1 MKDKRKKI
9 LKKFAPVAIT
19 MAITATI
26 FAGCNQNGGQTN
38 KPVDPIDPK
47 PPITQTEISVAEILA
62 DVERYNNFDF
72 MSSLSDVAVNVV
84 EKNVEDEEAT
94 PLSFAIENDNFVVVA
109 ENENGSFTSVAL
121 PLSEQCKNYVKNNTT
136 KQNLVLRT
144 AGLSASDKVKE
155 SEKEM
160 AIKKITDAIEEIETN
175 VAGINNAQPSQI
187 NDYVAEGKSVD
198 LSKLFEDK
206 RSIAYIREDNSV
218 VAFVFD
224 EDKCKMTMKHFVV
237 EGAENMTNAEIA
249 AEIINGTANTAST
262 NLRFDEDFTLPPL
275 QKPIVET
282 ITALEIMQQVFANF
296 TPYNFEAKAQEIVN
310 NVYNRSD
317 PHRIMFYSATDSGI
331 VIFSEDTTAKTSLC
345 KTEYSG
351 EIGKNLKDLLSIT
364 TLEDLALLGNL
375 DLSASYE
382 KGSSEHED
390 IVQTI
395 NNILVEYNELKAN
408 IENLQA
414 SSFKAA
420 RLATATNDI
429 SNHTDYA
436 KKLFPGREIVA
447 AYVGDMS
454 ARDYD
459 SQNFGTGYM
468 CGFDIAVCYMEGVNI
483 SIFKTKILVPW
494 HTNSTNQTLYESFLK
509 GTEGQT
515 YKLQN
520 SETIIVSNPIIVKEQ
535 NAGAVSYN
543 ISLPV
548 DVIGDVGKTYE
559 MVDAVSQT
567 FAK

>member
-19 MAITATI
+19 MTITATI
-26 FAGCNQNGGQTN
+26 LAGCNQNGGQTN

-47 PPITQTEISVAEILA
+47 PPITQTEISVAEVLA

-109 ENENGSFTSVAL
+109 ENENGSFTSVTL

-144 AGLSASDKVKE
+144 AGLLASDMIKE
-155 SEKEM
+155 SEKD
-160 AIKKITDAIEEIETN
+160 ATIKKITDAIEEIETN
-175 VAGINNAQPSQI
+175 VAGINDAQPSQI
-187 NDYVAEGKSVD
+187 NDYVAEGEEVN

-237 EGAENMTNAEIA
+237 EGAENMTNAEIV
-249 AEIINGTANTAST
+249 AEIINGTATTAST
-262 NLRFDEDFTLPPL
+262 NLRFDEDYTLPPL

-282 ITALEIMQQVFANF
+282 ITVGEIFDQNFANLSFDADIEAAFQKLYNTGYKNATGTTLFYNLDTDKSQLRIFFNLYRSEMNSLVEIYMTTPEILLDLEHGVKSTILNKALLDQNARVEKDNQTSILNQINETIINISLEIQEFANL
-296 TPYNFEAKAQEIVN
+296 
-310 NVYNRSD
+310 
-317 PHRIMFYSATDSGI
+317 
-331 VIFSEDTTAKTSLC
+331 TAKEI
-345 KTEYSG
+345 KT
-351 EIGKNLKDLLSIT
+351 N
-364 TLEDLALLGNL
+364 
-375 DLSASYE
+375 SYGRNSTE
-382 KGSSEHED
+382 
-390 IVQTI
+390 VM
-395 NNILVEYNELKAN
+395 N
-408 IENLQA
+408 
-414 SSFKAA
+414 SF
-420 RLATATNDI
+420 
-429 SNHTDYA
+429 DYA
-436 KKLFPGREIVA
+436 KKLFPGKEIVA

-468 CGFDIAVCYMEGVNI
+468 CGFDIAVCYMEGDDI
-483 SIFKTKILVPW
+483 SIFKSKILVPW
-494 HTNSTNQTLYESFLK
+494 YTNSTNQTLYESFLK

-520 SETIIVSNPIIVKEQ
+520 SETIIVSKPTIMKEQ

>member
-1 MKDKRKKI
+1 MKDKSKKI

-47 PPITQTEISVAEILA
+47 PPVTQTEISVAEVLA

-109 ENENGSFTSVAL
+109 ENENGSFTSVTL

-144 AGLSASDKVKE
+144 AGLLASDMIKE
-155 SEKEM
+155 SEKD
-160 AIKKITDAIEEIETN
+160 ATIKKITDAIEEIETN
-175 VAGINNAQPSQI
+175 VAGINDAQPSQI
-187 NDYVAEGKSVD
+187 NDYVAEGEEVN

-237 EGAENMTNAEIA
+237 EGAENMTNAEIV

-296 TPYNFEAKAQEIVN
+296 TPYNFEAKAQEIVGN
-310 NVYNRSD
+310 AFSRDNV
-317 PHRIMFYSATDSGI
+317 HKIMFYSATAEGI
-331 VIFSEDTTAKTSLC
+331 RIYSQVQNSRKSFCETVYTGEAGTALQKLLKCTSL
-345 KTEYSG
+345 E
-351 EIGKNLKDLLSIT
+351 EIASEFEIILTQTFDKNSQLQQDFVDQLTNIASQLNSLK
-364 TLEDLALLGNL
+364 
-375 DLSASYE
+375 
-382 KGSSEHED
+382 SEVE
-390 IVQTI
+390 
-395 NNILVEYNELKAN
+395 NIQKAN
-408 IENLQA
+408 Y
-414 SSFKAA
+414 KGT
-420 RLATATNDI
+420 RLIMNTEDI
-429 SNHTDYA
+429 SNYEDYA
-436 KKLFPGREIVA
+436 KKLFPGKQIVA
-447 AYVGDMS
+447 AYVGDMGPRRLTPDKFS
-454 ARDYD
+454 DTSY
-459 SQNFGTGYM
+459 SSNFEMAFVIEDKGNFEIHQYVCFVPNYENGTSS
-468 CGFDIAVCYMEGVNI
+468 E
-483 SIFKTKILVPW
+483 
-494 HTNSTNQTLYESFLK
+494 TLYLRFL
-509 GTEGQT
+509 
-515 YKLQN
+515 N
-520 SETIIVSNPIIVKEQ
+520 SSNYILEERETTTISNPIVVKQ
-535 NAGAVSYN
+535 TKASATAYSV
-543 ISLPV
+543 SLPV
-548 DVIGDVGKTYE
+548 DVIGDVCKTYE

>member
-1 MKDKRKKI
+1 MKDKSKKI

-19 MAITATI
+19 MTITATI
-26 FAGCNQNGGQTN
+26 LAGCNQNGGQTN

-144 AGLSASDKVKE
+144 AGLSASAMIKE
-155 SEKEM
+155 SEKEI

-187 NDYVAEGKSVD
+187 NNFVADGDKVD
-198 LSKLFEDK
+198 LAKLFGDK

-237 EGAENMTNAEIA
+237 EGAENMTNAEIV

-282 ITALEIMQQVFANF
+282 ITVGEIFDQNFANLSF
-296 TPYNFEAKAQEIVN
+296 DADIEAAFKEIYYKAYSTTNSETLCFSIDKENQKLSLYFELHGKKTSFNQLIVPLSEELLCIDKSHKDLVYEQALLNENEIVDKSKVQEIVSVIN
-310 NVYNRSD
+310 TAISQIKSKIADMSD
-317 PHRIMFYSATDSGI
+317 LEVSDMNG
-331 VIFSEDTTAKTSLC
+331 KTFVTS
-345 KTEYSG
+345 
-351 EIGKNLKDLLSIT
+351 
-364 TLEDLALLGNL
+364 
-375 DLSASYE
+375 
-382 KGSSEHED
+382 
-390 IVQTI
+390 
-395 NNILVEYNELKAN
+395 
-408 IENLQA
+408 
-414 SSFKAA
+414 
-420 RLATATNDI
+420 TNDI

-436 KKLFPGREIVA
+436 KKLFPGKEIVA
-447 AYVGDMS
+447 AYVGDVQMKQS
-454 ARDYD
+454 DGAGYF
-459 SQNFGTGYM
+459 NTGYFDSFKY
-468 CGFDIAVCYMEGVNI
+468 GFAIKEGNQI
-483 SIFKTKILVPW
+483 IIETGTIIVP
-494 HTNSTNQTLYESFLK
+494 HYTNSTAESAYSWFL
-509 GTEGQT
+509 ENDV
-515 YKLQN
+515 YKLLN
-520 SETIIVSNPIIVKEQ
+520 TEAIEVLNPIVVKEQ
-535 NAGAVSYN
+535 NAGAASYN